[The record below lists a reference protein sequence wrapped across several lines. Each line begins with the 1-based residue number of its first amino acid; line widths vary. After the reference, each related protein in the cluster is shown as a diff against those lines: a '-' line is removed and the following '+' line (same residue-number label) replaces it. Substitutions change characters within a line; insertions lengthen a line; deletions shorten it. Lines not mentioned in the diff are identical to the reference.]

1 MTWRTPI
8 VAAVLVAGASAASIW
23 LDLADTASA
32 EQGMHA
38 WSAAHRHHSAR
49 PNTSASLYWRWRA
62 PGNADFLNQVGSTK
76 PATILG
82 VGAGQEVWAINAA
95 AAVGPQSVPNEVMPL
110 VAISTCSFL
119 GMELPDEEEFF
130 TELLAL
136 STGAVRPWRY
146 ELLRR
151 CGDCAPPTTP
161 MPPTQDLHSV
171 THIKLNP
178 LGARNIAIAAERERR
193 AVLASPVQQ
202 SVLAHMVSRIRN
214 GGDPSDEEWALRG
227 VAGMAALEL
236 AKMNR
241 QDAIPTLLNQAE
253 HGPSRSDRIASLW
266 AARQLGAKSVLIERV
281 EAAL

>member
-1 MTWRTPI
+1 MSR
-8 VAAVLVAGASAASIW
+8 SQ
-23 LDLADTASA
+23 TASA
-32 EQGMHA
+32 ILFVSLSLFVSHVRASTERTGIERQAKDWATQHA
-38 WSAAHRHHSAR
+38 QWNKDGTGSPETYWNARSPRGEPLQTLANVEPWRFWS
-49 PNTSASLYWRWRA
+49 T
-62 PGNADFLNQVGSTK
+62 
-76 PATILG
+76 
-82 VGAGQEVWAINAA
+82 GAGQEAWAINAA
-95 AAVGPQSVPNEVMPL
+95 AAVGPQSVPNEVIPL

-253 HGPSRSDRIASLW
+253 HGPSRTDRIASLW

>member
-1 MTWRTPI
+1 M
-8 VAAVLVAGASAASIW
+8 SHSQ
-23 LDLADTASA
+23 TASA
-32 EQGMHA
+32 ILFVSLSLFVSHVRASTERTETARQAMGWVSQHTQWNKDGTGSPEA
-38 WSAAHRHHSAR
+38 YWNARSPRGEPLQTLSDIEPWTFWS
-49 PNTSASLYWRWRA
+49 
-62 PGNADFLNQVGSTK
+62 VG
-76 PATILG
+76 P
-82 VGAGQEVWAINAA
+82 GQEAWAVNAA
-95 AAVGPQSVPNEVMPL
+95 AAVGPQSVPTAAIPL

-119 GMELPDEEEFF
+119 GMELPDDEDFF
-130 TELLAL
+130 TELLDL
-136 STGAVRPWRY
+136 STGAIRPWRY
-146 ELLRR
+146 ELLSR

-161 MPPTQDLHSV
+161 LPPTQDLHSV

-178 LGARNIAIAAERERR
+178 IGARSIAIAAERERR

-241 QDAIPTLLNQAE
+241 QDAIPVLLNQAE
-253 HGPSRSDRIASLW
+253 HGPSRTDRIASLW
-266 AARQLGAKSVLIERV
+266 AARQLGAKDVLIERV